1 MLFSFSASSVTPRW
15 RDMSVRIT
23 SLKQVQV
30 VFSVPCLLRQ
40 ASEVILLERYPGLRI
55 ETQGGFSSGRLTR
68 NICWQMSWPF
78 QAAITKSHK
87 LGRGWGVRH
96 LFLTV
101 LEAGCPRPKL
111 SMVISWWRPPST
123 RLHGQWH
130 LPLPRA
136 AGGTSP
142 VVSLIKALI
151 RPWGLWP
158 HHPAAS
164 QRNPINGY
172 ASAHE
177 SGGDTHTH
185 TTVTNR
191 LSFSSICGLEF
202 PCIVYP
208 FIFYD
213 SIFIA
218 LFYCFHFLAWVY

>member
-1 MLFSFSASSVTPRW
+1 MW
-15 RDMSVRIT
+15 
-23 SLKQVQV
+23 
-30 VFSVPCLLRQ
+30 
-40 ASEVILLERYPGLRI
+40 
-55 ETQGGFSSGRLTR
+55 
-68 NICWQMSWPF
+68 
-78 QAAITKSHK
+78 
-87 LGRGWGVRH
+87 H

-111 SMVISWWRPPST
+111 SVVTSWWMPPSIW
-123 RLHGQWH
+123 LHGQWH

-136 AGGTSP
+136 AGGTGP

-158 HHPAAS
+158 HHPTAS
-164 QRNPINGY
+164 QRNPIKGY

-213 SIFIA
+213 SIFIT
-218 LFYCFHFLAWVY
+218 LFYCSISWLEFINPPILSPLFQSWCLHADKAVPFLPNFTNCSAMPLFTVFS